1 MIVPKLGRF
10 HSSGSFAGSRSVLA
24 IILARGPRLG
34 AVNIRS
40 CCQMQGGYFPK
51 ISTPSAP
58 YSVRTM
64 YTSSYCCQNLPHFK
78 ESQNDAACKDSKKE
92 DSPYLLPHPIWT
104 EEDVNKV
111 KITHKEPQDKI
122 DKVAYYSVQLLRT
135 AFDLASFYKIGP
147 MTENKW
153 LNRIIMLETVAGV
166 PGMIGGM
173 ARHLK
178 SLRRLSRDH
187 GWIHTLLE
195 EAENERMHL
204 MTALEM
210 KKPGALFRGVIIA
223 AQGVFVNMFFIA
235 YMISPRFCHRFV
247 GYLEE
252 EAVKTYTYCLKC
264 IDEGKLPKWE
274 QMKAPQIAVNYW
286 KLGEDAMMRDV
297 ILAIR
302 ADEAH
307 HRVVNHTLGTIN
319 PHEPNPFL
327 PGQRKL

>member
-1 MIVPKLGRF
+1 MTTIRIGRVYGSGRLLNAYVALAKQQRACF
-10 HSSGSFAGSRSVLA
+10 GQTAHLANNIQIQRSHAGKSSGDFVVSSVPPVRSLFTTTT
-24 IILARGPRLG
+24 
-34 AVNIRS
+34 N
-40 CCQMQGGYFPK
+40 Q
-51 ISTPSAP
+51 
-58 YSVRTM
+58 
-64 YTSSYCCQNLPHFK
+64 QNLPHFK
-78 ESQNDAACKDSKKE
+78 ESLDAKPSSANADDRS
-92 DSPYLLPHPIWT
+92 YLLPHPIWT
-104 EEDVNKV
+104 EDDVYKV
-111 KITHKEPQDKI
+111 EITHEPPKTKI
-122 DKVAYYSVQLLRT
+122 DKAAYYSVQALRSL
-135 AFDLASFYKIGP
+135 FDLVSLYKIGP

-178 SLRRLSRDH
+178 SLRKLSRDH

-204 MTALEM
+204 MTALEL
-210 KKPGALFRGVIIA
+210 KQPGTLFRGVIIG

-235 YMISPRFCHRFV
+235 YLLSPRFCHRFV

-252 EAVKTYTYCLKC
+252 EAVKTYTYCIEC
-264 IDEGKLPKWE
+264 IDNGKLP
-274 QMKAPQIAVNYW
+274 VW
-286 KLGEDAMMRDV
+286 KLKEDATMRDV

-307 HRVVNHTLGTIN
+307 HRVVNHTLSSI
-319 PHEPNPFL
+319 HLDDPNPFH